1 MTAILPLERHFA
13 RVGAPVG
20 GVFTERNLFP
30 WIQRRT
36 RPLED
41 GPAAA
46 ARLLAERRPGK
57 RVAYL
62 HVPFCA
68 NHCLFCGFYRNRS
81 AEDAMAE
88 YASRLE
94 RDIAMD
100 ETAAGGPPI
109 QAVYFGGGTPSAL
122 SADDLHRLVSAV
134 RRHLPLAPDCE
145 ITIEGRVAG
154 FGDDKIDAC
163 LEAGANRFSIGV
175 QTFDTGLR
183 QRMGRKASRQETISF
198 MERLRDRDRAVVVC
212 DLILGLPGQD
222 METWRNDVATCLSLG
237 LDGVDLYCLTLHDK
251 SPLALSIAKGSL
263 PPAAGLER
271 MAAMYGAGLEML
283 EDAGWR
289 HLNQAHWA
297 SATRERNLYNQLVKA
312 GADCLAF
319 GAGAGGLVQGHR
331 YVIQP
336 DIDLYGKAVDSGTK
350 PVTVVL
356 PPPANRQ
363 ARDLVMGGLE
373 GGRLDIARLESLT
386 APGLAATLE
395 PLLAQWAAA
404 GLIRRRANAI
414 ILTTAGWFW
423 HCNLVGSLFELIDL
437 SMGGGTPPA
446 DLSSPQPQGI
456 RHAG

>member
-1 MTAILPLERHFA
+1 MTLLLPLEDHFA
-13 RVGAPVG
+13 RPGEPLAGA
-20 GVFTERNLFP
+20 FAERNLFP

-41 GPAAA
+41 GPAIA

-62 HVPFCA
+62 HIPFCA

-81 AEDAMAE
+81 AEDSMAE
-88 YASRLE
+88 YARRLE
-94 RDIAMD
+94 HDIAMD
-100 ETAAGGPPI
+100 QAAASGPPI

-122 SADDLHRLVSAV
+122 AAADLGRLISAV

-154 FGDDKIDAC
+154 FDDDKVDAC

-183 QRMGRKASRQETISF
+183 QRMGRKATRHEAIAF

-212 DLILGLPGQD
+212 DLIFGLPDQS
-222 METWRNDVATCLSLG
+222 MEMWGDDVMTCLSLG

-263 PPAAGLER
+263 PPAAGLDR

-283 EDAGWR
+283 DDAGWR

-319 GAGAGGLVQGHR
+319 GAGAGGLVAGHR

-336 DIDLYGKAVDSGTK
+336 DVELYGKTIDAGTK
-350 PVTVVL
+350 PITVVL
-356 PPPANRQ
+356 PPPANRP

-386 APGLAATLE
+386 APGFAAAIE

-404 GLIRRRANAI
+404 GLVNRRATAVT
-414 ILTTAGWFW
+414 LTPAGWFW
-423 HCNLVGSLFELIDL
+423 HCNLVGSLFELTDL
-437 SMGGGTPPA
+437 FMDGGTASAAPSLPP
-446 DLSSPQPQGI
+446 SEGM
-456 RHAG
+456 RHVG